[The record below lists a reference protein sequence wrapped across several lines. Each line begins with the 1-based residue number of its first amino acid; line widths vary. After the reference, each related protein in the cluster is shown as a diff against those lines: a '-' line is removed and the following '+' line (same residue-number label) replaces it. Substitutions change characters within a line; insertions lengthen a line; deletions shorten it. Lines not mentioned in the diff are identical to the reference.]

1 MFIGRK
7 EELADLHAEFAAERP
22 SLVIMY
28 GRRRVGKSTLIQEAT
43 RHLPSIYFQATRGL
57 PSDNLRMFKEAATAS
72 IGDDGIL
79 GGMANWHSTLHH
91 LASVAERIRGLVVT
105 FDEFPFLCEEDKA
118 LPSVIQQFMDSG
130 SPRRGN
136 LKLVLCGS
144 VVAHMSELLA
154 EKNPLYG
161 RHTAVFDLA
170 PLPLRDAAAFLPGWP
185 AEDIVTAYGILG
197 GIPYYLETFDPGV
210 SLERNVIDQV
220 LARRGKLTDEPI
232 RLLAAETINAPRY
245 HSIMQ
250 AIADGCVTSSAI
262 KDRVRGGEGERDISW
277 YLARLIGMR
286 IVRAERS
293 MDADKR
299 ERNRRYVLDD
309 AFMAFW
315 FHFVRPASSAVGLG
329 RGDQVWRDRIAPGLS
344 DYMGNAFEDICRQH
358 VRLHSDEFLG
368 SAVFGEAGED
378 VGKIWSA
385 DYDIDI
391 AAMLLDGSVVFG
403 ECKWRNQAMGV
414 ATLEDLVASA
424 KRTRFAADVERRHF
438 LLCSKSGFAPD
449 LAVSAEGDPLL
460 HLLTPEDLVRPEITH
475 NPNP

>member
-7 EELADLHAEFAAERP
+7 EELADLRAESAAERP

-28 GRRRVGKSTLIQEAT
+28 GRRRVGKSTLVQEAT
-43 RHLPSIYFQATRGL
+43 KDLPSIYFQATRGL
-57 PSDNLRMFKEAATAS
+57 PSDNLRMFKAAVIAT
-72 IGDDGIL
+72 IGDDGII

-91 LASVAERIRGLVVT
+91 LASVADRIPGLVVT
-105 FDEFPFLCEEDKA
+105 LDEFPFLCEEDKA
-118 LPSVIQQFMDSG
+118 LPSIIQQFMDSG

-144 VVAHMSELLA
+144 VIAYMSELLA
-154 EKNPLYG
+154 AKNPLYG
-161 RHTAVFDLA
+161 RHTAVFDVA
-170 PLPLRDAAAFLPGWP
+170 PLPLRDAAGFLPGWP

-197 GIPYYLETFDPGV
+197 GIPYYLETFDPSI

-220 LARRGKLTDEPI
+220 LGRRGKLTDEPM

-286 IVRAERS
+286 IIRAERS

-299 ERNRRYVLDD
+299 ERNRRYVFEDP
-309 AFMAFW
+309 FMAFW

-329 RGDQVWRDRIAPGLS
+329 RGNQVWRNRIAPGLS
-344 DYMGNAFEDICRQH
+344 DYMGAAFEDSGFERWPRPPAGNSAPVPPVLLTLAGRTAKGRLRQA
-358 VRLHSDEFLG
+358 VRLSW
-368 SAVFGEAGED
+368 
-378 VGKIWSA
+378 VG
-385 DYDIDI
+385 
-391 AAMLLDGSVVFG
+391 
-403 ECKWRNQAMGV
+403 
-414 ATLEDLVASA
+414 
-424 KRTRFAADVERRHF
+424 
-438 LLCSKSGFAPD
+438 
-449 LAVSAEGDPLL
+449 
-460 HLLTPEDLVRPEITH
+460 
-475 NPNP
+475 